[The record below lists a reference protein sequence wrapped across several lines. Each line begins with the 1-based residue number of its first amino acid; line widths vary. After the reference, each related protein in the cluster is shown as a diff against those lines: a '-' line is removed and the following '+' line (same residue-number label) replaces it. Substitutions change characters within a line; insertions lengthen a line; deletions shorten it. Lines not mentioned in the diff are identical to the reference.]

1 MEKTAKGRKSHN
13 CIMCGSDELSLVLDL
28 GHQPHSDY
36 FLRQDELDDVEFFFP
51 LRLVSC
57 QKCGLLQIDYFVDP
71 EYLYQGEYLYQS
83 STTQTG
89 KLHYHQMAKEIVDE
103 FGFNKDDLAI
113 DIGSNVGVLL
123 EGFKKSG
130 MKVLGVD
137 PARVAEKA
145 NEKGIETIID
155 FFNSETAQLIKDKY
169 GKAKVISGTNVFAHL
184 HDLDDAIKGA
194 KILLDENGVI
204 TIEAPSALDLLE
216 HLEYDT
222 IYHQHICYLSVKP
235 MKTFFEKHG
244 LELFQVKHS
253 SIHGGTLRYYVGHKG
268 KHEVNG
274 SIKDYLKKENDFG
287 VYDNLRLEKFSSDV
301 RKQKVDLIR
310 LLLSLKERG
319 KTIIALSAPA
329 KGNTLLNYCNIDKT
343 ILDFATEKNPLKIGR
358 FTPGVHIPIYDDETI
373 LKLKPDYALILAW
386 NFSKEIMENMKEFRE
401 GGGKFIIP
409 IPTPEII

>member
-1 MEKTAKGRKSHN
+1 M
-13 CIMCGSDELSLVLDL
+13 
-28 GHQPHSDY
+28 
-36 FLRQDELDDVEFFFP
+36 
-51 LRLVSC
+51 
-57 QKCGLLQIDYFVDP
+57 
-71 EYLYQGEYLYQS
+71 
-83 STTQTG
+83 
-89 KLHYHQMAKEIVDE
+89 
-103 FGFNKDDLAI
+103 
-113 DIGSNVGVLL
+113 
-123 EGFKKSG
+123 
-130 MKVLGVD
+130 
-137 PARVAEKA
+137 
-145 NEKGIETIID
+145 
-155 FFNSETAQLIKDKY
+155 IKDKY